1 MNIRLIVITSDI
13 DYVECFSDVIEDSYK
28 GVFKMSICSSAE
40 KYKELSEKKNY
51 DIALVDEALTDEMVF
66 PTARLCAQLCDGE
79 TRAQKGSEYYPIQ
92 KYQRISYIVSE
103 LLEQYSKVAGGT
115 GSYGKASGQ
124 MTAVW
129 SPAGGVGKTT
139 IAMAYAA
146 KRASENDRVIYL
158 NLEHFSST
166 ESYFK
171 DEAKSISA
179 LFEGLGSNNMEI
191 LIAGLLQKDSGSG
204 ILYFGSA
211 TNYDDLNVLTVS
223 DIEEIINGCI
233 AQCNE
238 LVVDLPSSCDE
249 KVRYILERSDQIF
262 GIADDSVAGKN
273 KWKQFQ
279 TQHSL
284 YGEIA
289 DKITMI
295 ANKGADISKW
305 YEEHTVAM
313 PYVKSQDP
321 VVIYKSLAIQDFDE

>member
-1 MNIRLIVITSDI
+1 MNIRLVVITSDI

-28 GVFKMSICSSAE
+28 GVFKMSICSSVE
-40 KYKELSEKKNY
+40 KYQELSEKKSY
-51 DIALVDEALTDEMVF
+51 DIALVDEALTDELAF
-66 PTARLCAQLCDGE
+66 PAARLCAQLCDGE
-79 TRAQKGSEYYPIQ
+79 TRAQRGSEYYPIQ
-92 KYQRISYIVSE
+92 KYQRISHIVSE
-103 LLEQYSKVAGGT
+103 LLEQYAKVAGGT

-124 MTAVW
+124 MTALW

-146 KRASENDRVIYL
+146 GRASETNRVIYL
-158 NLEHFSST
+158 DLEHFSST
-166 ESYFK
+166 EAYFK
-171 DEAKSISA
+171 DEAKSMST

-204 ILYFGSA
+204 ILYFGPV

-238 LVVDLPSSCDE
+238 LIVDLPSACDE
-249 KVRYILERSDQIF
+249 KVRYILERSDRIF
-262 GIADDSVAGKN
+262 GIADDSVTGKN
-273 KWKQFQ
+273 KWEQFQ

-284 YGEIA
+284 YSEIA
-289 DKITMI
+289 DKLTMV

-305 YEEHTVAM
+305 YQDHVVNI
-313 PYVKSQDP
+313 PFIKSQDP
-321 VVIYKSLAIQDFDE
+321 VIIYKSLAIRDFDE

>member
-1 MNIRLIVITSDI
+1 MNIRLMVITPDI

-40 KYKELSEKKNY
+40 KYQELSEKKKY
-51 DIALVDEALTDEMVF
+51 DIVLVDVSVADDIAF
-66 PTARLCAQLCDGE
+66 PSARLSALLCDGE
-79 TRAQKGSEYYPIQ
+79 SGAERGSEYYPIQ
-92 KYQRISYIVSE
+92 KYQRISHIVSE

-146 KRASENDRVIYL
+146 KRASETNRVIYL
-158 NLEHFSST
+158 DLEHFSST
-166 ESYFK
+166 ETYFK

-179 LFEGLGSNNMEI
+179 LFEGLGNNNMEI

-204 ILYFGSA
+204 ILYFGSV

-238 LVVDLPSSCDE
+238 LVIDLPSACDE
-249 KVRYILERSDQIF
+249 KVRYILERSDQIL
-262 GIADDSVAGKN
+262 GIADDSATGKN

-284 YGEIA
+284 YGEIV
-289 DKITMI
+289 DKMTMI
-295 ANKGADISKW
+295 ANKGADISRW
-305 YEEHTVAM
+305 YEERTVAM
-313 PYVKSQDP
+313 PYIKSQDP
-321 VVIYKSLAIQDFDE
+321 IVIYKSLAIQDFDE